1 MTDIRSDGAKKIIAQ
16 QQVCD
21 QSLAQRRQE
30 PALRRGRYRRDV
42 NPRESHPNPRARKA
56 AESAQPYNRSLC
68 DACIG
73 HSSTC
78 SFTDTTTEQ
87 RFLLGHPVN
96 EERGTQKRIDSGWD
110 DNYG

>member
-1 MTDIRSDGAKKIIAQ
+1 MTDIRSDGGGNIVAQ
-16 QQVCD
+16 PQICD
-21 QSLAQRRQE
+21 QSLAQGGHE

-42 NPRESHPNPRARKA
+42 NPRESPPTPERAGP
-56 AESAQPYNRSLC
+56 ENRLPPTTGRFAMRYRGHFSLC
-68 DACIG
+68 C
-73 HSSTC
+73 
-78 SFTDTTTEQ
+78 FTDTTTEQ